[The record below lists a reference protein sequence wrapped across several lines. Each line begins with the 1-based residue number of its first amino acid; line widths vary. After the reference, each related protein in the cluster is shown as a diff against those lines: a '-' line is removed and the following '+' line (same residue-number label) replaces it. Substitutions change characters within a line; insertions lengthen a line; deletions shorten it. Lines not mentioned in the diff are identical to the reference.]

1 MIVGSQTW
9 QQGLNT
15 PQKQALY
22 VLTIP
27 QLGIVL
33 SSFSPA
39 QIVALS
45 ETGWGVALWGVA
57 GWGT

>member
-1 MIVGSQTW
+1 MIQGNQTW
-9 QQGLNT
+9 QQGLNSS
-15 PQKQALY
+15 QKQALY

-27 QLGIVL
+27 QFGIVL

-39 QIVALS
+39 QIVALT
-45 ETGWGVALWGVA
+45 ETGWGVALWGIA

>member
-1 MIVGSQTW
+1 MISGNQTW
-9 QQGLNT
+9 QQGLNSS
-15 PQKQALY
+15 QKQALY

-27 QLGIVL
+27 QFGIVL

-45 ETGWGVALWGVA
+45 QTGWGVMLWGIA